1 MMRLFALLVLV
12 STPSMAAD
20 ELRLALALKAQAE
33 FDRVDLAGVARL
45 EDAGACVQSQAA
57 ALAVALP
64 ADAALLHYRKGFCLL
79 AGAAITHRAEEYGA
93 AEVEL
98 EKAIEAW
105 PARLPSA
112 GSKKGAPEPV
122 SPGLRVLATIAR
134 LQAGL
139 DAAGSG
145 TAGSGT
151 AGSGAAGLGAAASG
165 TAGAGTAGL
174 GAATSGTAR
183 QGATGAGAV
192 GAGAAASGI
201 AGAGTA
207 GLGAAASGA
216 AALGAA
222 ASGAAG
228 AGAVG
233 VGAATSSAAGRSGAG
248 ADTAAPD
255 TARLERARLDLAA
268 AAATPICA
276 LDVMP
281 AVFCQ
286 QIVQKGRDW
295 LGWMALNSSDPR
307 EAARDFVGSTGGWVD
322 WVAGRQA
329 FAEGRYQPAAGRYQ
343 AAIARWEIDRR
354 ESPPNILQSL
364 SPRPDWA
371 ESLADL
377 GGAQLLAG
385 EPAAAIAT
393 LDRAAHEDGS
403 RARPLYLRARAKEAA
418 GDPAGAL
425 TDYNL
430 ASRTAFASAKDLA
443 SGEAHFYRGI
453 LLYRRKEWARAEDE
467 FSSALNFEIPA
478 VLHADA
484 QAWRHLA
491 AVAGGS
497 CAASREYLER
507 SLEAVS
513 PYFPKAE
520 ARALAAS
527 CPAMNAAGRRGD
539 PAN

>member
-12 STPSMAAD
+12 STPVVAAD
-20 ELRLALALKAQAE
+20 ELRLALDLKAQAE

-57 ALAVALP
+57 ALAVAPP
-64 ADAALLHYRKGFCLL
+64 ADTALLHYRKGFCLL
-79 AGAAITHRAEEYGA
+79 AGAAITHRAEEYSA
-93 AEVEL
+93 AAGEL
-98 EKAIEAW
+98 EKAIEGW

-112 GSKKGAPEPV
+112 GSKKRVIEPV
-122 SPGLRVLATIAR
+122 SSGLRVLATIAR
-134 LQAGL
+134 LEAGL

-145 TAGSGT
+145 TAGAGAAGPGAAGAGAAGPGAAASGT

-165 TAGAGTAGL
+165 ATGSGTAGL
-174 GAATSGTAR
+174 GAAGSSTAGSR
-183 QGATGAGAV
+183 AAAP
-192 GAGAAASGI
+192 GAAGM
-201 AGAGTA
+201 
-207 GLGAAASGA
+207 
-216 AALGAA
+216 GAA

-228 AGAVG
+228 A
-233 VGAATSSAAGRSGAG
+233 
-248 ADTAAPD
+248 DTAGPGPAGPD
-255 TARLERARLDLAA
+255 AAHLARARIDLAA

-276 LDVMP
+276 SDVMP
-281 AVFCQ
+281 VASCLQV
-286 QIVQKGRDW
+286 VQKGRDW
-295 LGWMALNSSDPR
+295 LGWMALKGSDLR
-307 EAARDFVGSTGGWVD
+307 EAARDFAGSTGGWVD

-329 FAEGRYQPAAGRYQ
+329 FVEGRYQPAAERYR

-371 ESLADL
+371 EALADL

-385 EPAAAIAT
+385 ELAAAIAT
-393 LDRAAHEDGS
+393 LDRAAHQDGS

-453 LLYRRKEWARAEDE
+453 VLYRRKDWARAEDE

-478 VLHADA
+478 ALHADA

-520 ARALAAS
+520 ARAMAAS
-527 CPAMNAAGRRGD
+527 CPATSAAGVRGA